1 MASSWYTI
9 YHIFHS
15 AHGSIYEQFDFQAS
29 NLLDCDQADALQ
41 EIDQLLMLATFSFQ
55 IIAYH

>member
-1 MASSWYTI
+1 MSGCSKQYCGSIVWRHHGTRCYH
-9 YHIFHS
+9 HIFHS

-41 EIDQLLMLATFSFQ
+41 EIDS
-55 IIAYH
+55 Y